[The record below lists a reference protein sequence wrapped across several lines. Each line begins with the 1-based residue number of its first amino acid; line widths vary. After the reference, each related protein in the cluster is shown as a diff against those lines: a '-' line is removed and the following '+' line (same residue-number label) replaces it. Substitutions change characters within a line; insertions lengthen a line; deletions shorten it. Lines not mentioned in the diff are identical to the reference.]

1 VFMGPKAPHPT
12 IDDLLRKMAERLN
25 VHFLDA
31 KPTESLGGYPQH
43 FDVCTMP
50 YQVDDYTK
58 YIYPLKMHEYLA
70 SGKPVV
76 SAPIRS
82 VEEFRDVIALA
93 KTSEDWSRALENA
106 LSSEE
111 NAPNRCA
118 QRQRVAREHDW
129 ELLVDRI
136 ARTIA
141 RRLGLEIQT
150 MEIQAT
156 SRLAAGLD
164 V

>member
-1 VFMGPKAPHPT
+1 
-12 IDDLLRKMAERLN
+12 
-25 VHFLDA
+25 
-31 KPTESLGGYPQH
+31 
-43 FDVCTMP
+43 MP
-50 YQVDDYTK
+50 YRVDDYTR

-76 SAPIRS
+76 SAAICS
-82 VEEFRDVIALA
+82 VEEFGEVIAIA
-93 KTSEDWSRALENA
+93 KTPEEWSSAIARA

-111 NAPNRCA
+111 NAPSRCA

-129 ELLVDRI
+129 DLLVDRI
-136 ARTIA
+136 ASTIA
-141 RRLGLEIQT
+141 RRLGVEMQT